1 MVITYCF
8 FLSICCVVS
17 AAIYDFLW
25 SMFIMFCF
33 PFLLTLYM
41 YDLSLVCL
49 FICVYLEFGY
59 AGPRCREVDIFS
71 MRAAKPEVGAVQ
83 EKEGMDHACPR
94 EEGRGEARA
103 GATYGLTTALSRGQA
118 AARIHSPSRSRSRTG
133 GHNYPLLP
141 STSNSAPRRHHPL
154 SGAERHTR
162 RCSTRWSRC
171 PQRRLPSGCLRCTAF
186 GWPQPLRDGKRRR
199 RRARRVG
206 RFSRPVH

>member
-71 MRAAKPEVGAVQ
+71 MRAAKPEVDAVQ

-118 AARIHSPSRSRSRTG
+118 AARIHSPSRSRTG
-133 GHNYPLLP
+133 AHNYPLLGCP
-141 STSNSAPRRHHPL
+141 PPRTPLPGVTIRSPAPNGTHRAAPPGGAVARSDAFLAGASAVRR
-154 SGAERHTR
+154 SGGR
-162 RCSTRWSRC
+162 SRC
-171 PQRRLPSGCLRCTAF
+171 GMASDDADEPGASGGA
-186 GWPQPLRDGKRRR
+186 RD
-199 RRARRVG
+199 
-206 RFSRPVH
+206 PCY